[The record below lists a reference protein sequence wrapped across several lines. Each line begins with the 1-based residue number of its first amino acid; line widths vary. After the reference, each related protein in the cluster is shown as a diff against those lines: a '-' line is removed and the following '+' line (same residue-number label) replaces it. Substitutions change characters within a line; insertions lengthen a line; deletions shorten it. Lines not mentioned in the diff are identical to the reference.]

1 MDGASP
7 NVVWQHGS
15 ATSAER
21 AAALGRAGC
30 TIWMTGL
37 SGSGKSTIALAAE
50 RALLAAGLPA
60 LVLDGD
66 NLRHGLSAGIGFD
79 EAGRAEAVRRAGEAA
94 LLVAASGGMAIVSL
108 VSPYEADRER
118 VRARHAA
125 SGIAFAVVHVDAPL
139 AVAEARDPKGLYRR
153 ARAGE
158 IERFTGVSD
167 PYEAP
172 IAPEL
177 HLTTD
182 VASIESCVASV
193 VELARRLAQPA

>member
-1 MDGASP
+1 MDRASP

-15 ATSAER
+15 AAPAER
-21 AAALGRAGC
+21 AASLGRRGC
-30 TIWMTGL
+30 TLWMTGL

-66 NLRHGLSAGIGFD
+66 NLRHGLSAGLGFD

-94 LLVAASGGMAIVSL
+94 LLVAASGAVAIVSL
-108 VSPYEADRER
+108 VSPYEADRAR
-118 VRARHAA
+118 VRARHDA
-125 SGIAFAVVHVDAPL
+125 SAVAFAVVHVDVPL
-139 AVAEARDPKGLYRR
+139 AIAEARDPKGLYRR

-158 IERFTGVSD
+158 LERFTGVSD

-172 IAPEL
+172 ESPDLRLA
-177 HLTTD
+177 TD
-182 VASIESCVASV
+182 TASIDSCAAAVVALAQR
-193 VELARRLAQPA
+193 LARPV

>member
-15 ATSAER
+15 ATPAER

-94 LLVAASGGMAIVSL
+94 LLVAASGAVAIVSL
-108 VSPYEADRER
+108 VSPYEADRAR
-118 VRARHAA
+118 VRARHEA
-125 SGIAFAVVHVDAPL
+125 SGVAFAVVHVDAPL

-172 IAPEL
+172 VSPDLRLA
-177 HLTTD
+177 TD
-182 VASIESCVASV
+182 AASIESCVASV
-193 VELARRLAQPA
+193 VALARRLAHPA

>member
-15 ATSAER
+15 ATPAER
-21 AAALGRAGC
+21 AALLGRRGC
-30 TIWMTGL
+30 TLWMTGL

-66 NLRHGLSAGIGFD
+66 NLRHGLSAGLGFD

-94 LLVAASGGMAIVSL
+94 LLVAASGAVAIVSL
-108 VSPYEADRER
+108 VSPFEADRAR
-118 VRARHAA
+118 VRARHEA
-125 SGIAFAVVHVDAPL
+125 SGVAFAVVHVDAPL
-139 AVAEARDPKGLYRR
+139 AVAESRDPKGLYQR

-158 IERFTGVSD
+158 LERFTGVSD

-172 IAPEL
+172 TSPEL
-177 HLTTD
+177 RLATD
-182 VASIESCVASV
+182 AASIDSCVAAV
-193 VELARRLAQPA
+193 VALAQRLARPE

>member
-15 ATSAER
+15 ATPAER

-50 RALLAAGLPA
+50 RGLLAAGLPA

-94 LLVAASGGMAIVSL
+94 LLVAASGGVAIVSL

-125 SGIAFAVVHVDAPL
+125 SGLAFAVVHVDAPL

-172 IAPEL
+172 ASPDL
-177 HLTTD
+177 RLATD
-182 VASIESCVASV
+182 AASIESCVDSV
-193 VELARRLAQPA
+193 VALARRLAHPA

>member
-15 ATSAER
+15 ATPTQR
-21 AAALGRAGC
+21 TAALGRAGC

-66 NLRHGLSAGIGFD
+66 NLRHGLSAGLGFD

-94 LLVAASGGMAIVSL
+94 LLVAASGSIAIVSL
-108 VSPYEADRER
+108 VSPYEADRAR
-118 VRARHAA
+118 VRRRHDA

-139 AVAEARDPKGLYRR
+139 AVAEARDPKGLYKR

-158 IERFTGVSD
+158 LERFTGVSD
-167 PYEAP
+167 PYEVPEAP
-172 IAPEL
+172 DLRLA
-177 HLTTD
+177 TD
-182 VASIESCVASV
+182 AASVESCVASV
-193 VELARRLAQPA
+193 VALAQRLARPA

>member
-15 ATSAER
+15 ATPAQR
-21 AAALGRAGC
+21 TAALGRAGC

-66 NLRHGLSAGIGFD
+66 NLRHGLSAGLGFD

-94 LLVAASGGMAIVSL
+94 LLVAASGSIAIVSL
-108 VSPYEADRER
+108 VSPYEADRAR
-118 VRARHAA
+118 VRRRHDA

-139 AVAEARDPKGLYRR
+139 AVAEVRDPKGLYKR

-158 IERFTGVSD
+158 LERFTGVSD
-167 PYEAP
+167 PYEVPEAP
-172 IAPEL
+172 DLRLA
-177 HLTTD
+177 TD
-182 VASIESCVASV
+182 AASVESCVASV
-193 VELARRLAQPA
+193 LALAQRLARPA

>member
-1 MDGASP
+1 MEGASP

-15 ATSAER
+15 ATPAER

-94 LLVAASGGMAIVSL
+94 LLVAASGGVAIVSL

-177 HLTTD
+177 RLTTD
-182 VASIESCVASV
+182 AASIESCVASV

>member
-1 MDGASP
+1 MDRASP

-15 ATSAER
+15 VAPAER
-21 AAALGRAGC
+21 AASLGRRGC
-30 TIWMTGL
+30 TLWMTGL

-66 NLRHGLSAGIGFD
+66 NLRHGLSAGLGFD

-94 LLVAASGGMAIVSL
+94 LLVAASGAVAIVSL
-108 VSPYEADRER
+108 VSPYEADRAR
-118 VRARHAA
+118 VRARHDA
-125 SGIAFAVVHVDAPL
+125 SAVAFAVVHVDVPL
-139 AVAEARDPKGLYRR
+139 AIAEARDPKGLYRR

-158 IERFTGVSD
+158 LERFTGVSD

-172 IAPEL
+172 ESPDLRLA
-177 HLTTD
+177 TD
-182 VASIESCVASV
+182 TASIDSCAAAVVALAQR
-193 VELARRLAQPA
+193 LARPV